1 MKISIL
7 ASGSKGN
14 CTYLETNST
23 KSLIDIGMTCLYIE
37 NNLRDLKINPSDIQ
51 NIFLTHTHIDHIA
64 GLKVFLKK
72 YKPTV
77 YLTHKM
83 YEEIPIELKDFVLI
97 DDSFTLNDLEVT
109 SFKTSHDID
118 SVGYVFKNLDKEMV
132 YVTDTGY
139 INKKY
144 HNLLKGKDFY
154 VIESN
159 HDVKLLMNN
168 EEYPYPIR
176 QRILSDKGHLSNKDS
191 AYYISKFF
199 SKKTKCVVLAH
210 ISQNNNTKDLAIES
224 FCNKLDKK
232 VNIIVAEQNKKTEL
246 IEI

>member
-37 NNLRDLKINPSDIQ
+37 DNLKDLKINPSDIQ

-64 GLKVFLKK
+64 GLKTFLKK
-72 YKPTV
+72 YQPTV

-83 YEEIPIELKDFVLI
+83 HEEISVELKDFVLI
-97 DDSFTLNDLEVT
+97 DESFTLSDLEIT
-109 SFKTSHDID
+109 PFKTSHDID
-118 SVGYVFKNLDKEMV
+118 SVGYIFKNFDKEIV

-144 HNLLKGKDFY
+144 HNLLKGKDLY

-176 QRILSDKGHLSNKDS
+176 QRILSDKGHLSNADS
-191 AYYISKFF
+191 AYYVSEFF

-224 FCNKLDKK
+224 LCNKIDKK
-232 VNIIVAEQNKKTEL
+232 ISIIAAEQNKKTEL